1 MSDIDLDLATTWF
14 LAART
19 MACGGDEPSVA
30 EEAASGLF
38 ARAILGLDEE
48 SCIAAKHKEHM
59 QALTLIDCMAM
70 AGKLP
75 RGTADQVMTGVMM
88 IAYAAASMQPLQV
101 RWASMLASA
110 MDMNEERF
118 QRCCVN
124 ARVVASMLPHEQEAV
139 GG

>member
-1 MSDIDLDLATTWF
+1 MSHLDLATTWF

-19 MACGGDEPSVA
+19 MACGGDEPSIA
-30 EEAASGLF
+30 EEAAAGLF
-38 ARAILGLDEE
+38 ARAILGLDEGT
-48 SCIAAKHKEHM
+48 CIEAKAAEHM
-59 QALTLIDCMAM
+59 QALTLIDCMSM

-75 RGTADQVMTGVMM
+75 RGTADQVMAGVMM

-110 MDMNEERF
+110 MDMTEERF

-124 ARVVASMLPHEQEAV
+124 ARVIASMLPHEQEAV